1 MALLVTLRAADN
13 TLRFARLSSIAMLVL
28 IVPHSKEEE
37 EEERVFHGS
46 EEQDTFCPSL
56 NPKGTLSNILTIK
69 LVDNLPAHSY

>member
-1 MALLVTLRAADN
+1 
-13 TLRFARLSSIAMLVL
+13 MLVL

-37 EEERVFHGS
+37 EEEEGEEERVFHGS

-69 LVDNLPAHSY
+69 LADNLPAHSY